1 MTLSI
6 ILYFCIGKVKKG
18 EEKDMF
24 FKKWKEKKENS
35 SNY

>member
-6 ILYFCIGKVKKG
+6 ILYFCIGKVKKKNVIM
-18 EEKDMF
+18 E
-24 FKKWKEKKENS
+24 EKKENS